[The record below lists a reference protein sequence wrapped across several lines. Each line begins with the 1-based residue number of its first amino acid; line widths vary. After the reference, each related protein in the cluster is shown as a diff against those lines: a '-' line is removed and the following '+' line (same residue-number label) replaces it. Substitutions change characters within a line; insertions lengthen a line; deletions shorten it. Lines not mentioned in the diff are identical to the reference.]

1 MEIYDKT
8 WMFQLKHLAE
18 FNQKYLK
25 HLDFNSF
32 YSFVDH
38 SMGTPDRKMV
48 SDVQSTTYGARLESK
63 FASGKTLSTLA

>member
-1 MEIYDKT
+1 MDVPVKT
-8 WMFQLKHLAE
+8 FGK

-25 HLDFNSF
+25 HLDFNSY

-48 SDVQSTTYGARLESK
+48 SDVQSTTYGTRLESK
-63 FASGKTLSTLA
+63 FALEKHFLHWLRL